1 MKVFHLFI
9 DDTFVFY
16 DAYGV
21 HLEHLSCGF
30 MWFKAMFGL
39 KINMEKS
46 ELIPIGDVT
55 NVEDLASVLGCKIGN
70 LSSTYLS
77 LTLGAPHKFVRV
89 WESIEEKFQSKLSL
103 WKRQYL

>member
-1 MKVFHLFI
+1 MFHLFI

-16 DAYGV
+16 VAYGV

-70 LSSTYLS
+70 LSSC
-77 LTLGAPHKFVRV
+77 
-89 WESIEEKFQSKLSL
+89 
-103 WKRQYL
+103 